1 MNKALLVVGL
11 ILAGCSS
18 LKNPINAITPYKL
31 DIPQGN
37 VVTQDMLDKLKPGM
51 TRAQVR
57 FVLGT
62 PLVVDPF
69 RVNRWDYV
77 YRLEKAGRL
86 VQQRH
91 ITVVFENDVLKGI
104 EGNVVPAAVKDGSK
118 SKGDTP

>member
-104 EGNVVPAAVKDGSK
+104 EGNVVPAAVTDGPK